1 MSDYERHNIFNPED
15 KLSDLREFEIYK
27 KPAASGAPRE
37 PEVRSLAAKSNDD
50 NLEKVI
56 TYKIDKKIYE
66 CHKEIEEYEAKIKE
80 LKKNLKIYERDKKEI
95 LEAINKYL

>member
-27 KPAASGAPRE
+27 KNS
-37 PEVRSLAAKSNDD
+37 KSNETDIFKRIDD

-56 TYKIDKKIYE
+56 TYRIEKKIDE

>member
-15 KLSDLREFEIYK
+15 KLSELREIESYK
-27 KPAASGAPRE
+27 KNS
-37 PEVRSLAAKSNDD
+37 KSNDD

-56 TYKIDKKIYE
+56 TYRIDKKIYE
-66 CHKEIEEYEAKIKE
+66 CHKEIEEYETKIKE
-80 LKKNLKIYERDKKEI
+80 LKKNLKIYDGDKKEI

>member
-15 KLSDLREFEIYK
+15 KLSELREIESYK
-27 KPAASGAPRE
+27 KNS
-37 PEVRSLAAKSNDD
+37 KSNDD

-66 CHKEIEEYEAKIKE
+66 CHKEIEEYETKIKE
-80 LKKNLKIYERDKKEI
+80 LKKNLKIYDRDKKEI